1 MTVFSGDSA
10 SWHKK
15 YLDLNPTSNKGFKN
29 FVLKEIGQ
37 QKRQAGPT

>member
-10 SWHKK
+10 AWHKK
-15 YLDLNPTSNKGFKN
+15 YLDLYLTSNKGFKN
-29 FVLKEIGQ
+29 FVLKETGL